1 MKGQGSKVP
10 KMFEGPGL
18 ERAKRSFGR
27 GRLTRPKFYLE
38 GVGLAGF
45 SLKGGVRWGTFLGV
59 GLEGETFFEC
69 FTIKPLLALQCE
81 ASR

>member
-1 MKGQGSKVP
+1 MP

-27 GRLTRPKFYLE
+27 GRLTRPNFYLE

-45 SLKGGVRWGTFLGV
+45 SLEGGVRRGHFWGW
-59 GLEGETFFEC
+59 GLQGETFFEC
-69 FTIKPLLALQCE
+69 FTT
-81 ASR
+81 